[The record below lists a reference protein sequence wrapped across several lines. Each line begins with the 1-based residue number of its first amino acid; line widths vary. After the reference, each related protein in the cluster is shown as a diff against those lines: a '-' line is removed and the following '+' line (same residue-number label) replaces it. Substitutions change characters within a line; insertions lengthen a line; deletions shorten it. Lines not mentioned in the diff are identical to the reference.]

1 MKFGS
6 EVLLLAILLS
16 VVVLADNYYHN
27 TTDRHENQK
36 ASNSTLHKVWKRE
49 KPCLGDEYLTE
60 THCCKYCNA
69 GKYAESDC
77 TEEHGYPTCQDC
89 TEGKDYMDEKN
100 SLTMC
105 HKCLQCDPQL
115 GQREE
120 QPCTVL
126 HNTVCKCGEH
136 FFCAENET
144 AKSASCTKCQHCTLC
159 DYGYAEIC
167 TDTKDAMCK
176 SERNH
181 HASKAAS
188 VVVFILFF
196 CCACYVCWVSMY
208 LHTVQ
213 LSFQRQCRLRKQE
226 DEKKRQSPIFDVLI
240 GAADPPSDTPP
251 ILPVPEYLEVEDIDL
266 TELLLAFSNTM
277 DYSTNV
283 MLVREMRL
291 TDPKIDAIQ
300 LQYQNQVNEQKY
312 QLLKAWYEQH
322 GSNGAFQML
331 IRTLE
336 NNQKRLIAEK
346 LIQIATSHKQ

>member
-16 VVVLADNYYHN
+16 VVLADNYYHN
-27 TTDRHENQK
+27 TTDGHENQK

-49 KPCLGDEYLTE
+49 KPCLGDEYYTG

-89 TEGKDYMDEKN
+89 TEGRDYMDEKN

-126 HNTVCKCGEH
+126 HNTVCKCSEH

-144 AKSASCTKCQHCTLC
+144 AKSASCTKCQHCTPC

-167 TDTKDAMCK
+167 TDTKDAICK

-181 HASKAAS
+181 YALIAAL
-188 VVVFILFF
+188 VVVLILFF
-196 CCACYVCWVSMY
+196 CCMCYECW
-208 LHTVQ
+208 T
-213 LSFQRQCRLRKQE
+213 
-226 DEKKRQSPIFDVLI
+226 
-240 GAADPPSDTPP
+240 P
-251 ILPVPEYLEVEDIDL
+251 ILTVPEELEVEDIDL
-266 TELLLAFSNTM
+266 TELLPAFSDAM
-277 DYSTNV
+277 HYSTNV
-283 MLVREMRL
+283 RLVREMGL
-291 TDPKIDAIQ
+291 LDPRIEAIQ
-300 LQYQNQVNEQKY
+300 LEYHQVNEQKY

-322 GSNGAFQML
+322 GINGAFQKL

-336 NNQKRLIAEK
+336 KIQKRLIAEK
-346 LIQIATSHKQ
+346 LIQIARSHRQQTQG